1 MKTIT
6 TINNAYLS
14 ITSPFFK
21 FLTKFNILPL
31 AFSLIISLNL
41 NQLSNSF
48 GKTIISPIINSI
60 FVNSDLKLEERT
72 ITIGNVTLQYGQ
84 FLMNLIQFFFT
95 LLTLYLIY
103 LIYNSIANEE
113 LQLSIKKN

>member
-1 MKTIT
+1 METIAAF
-6 TINNAYLS
+6 NNTYLF
-14 ITSPFFK
+14 IANPFLN

-60 FVNSDLKLEERT
+60 FEDSDLKLEQRT
-72 ITIGNVTLQYGQ
+72 VTIGNVTLQYGQ
-84 FLMNLIQFFFT
+84 FLMNFIQFFFT
-95 LLTLYLIY
+95 LITLYLIY
-103 LIYNSIANEE
+103 ILYNFIAKEE
-113 LQLSIKKN
+113 LQLLPAKK

>member
-1 MKTIT
+1 MEPIAAF
-6 TINNAYLS
+6 NNSYLS
-14 ITSPFFK
+14 IVNPFFL

-60 FVNSDLKLEERT
+60 FEDSDLKLEQRT
-72 ITIGNVTLQYGQ
+72 LTIGNVTLQYGQ
-84 FLMNLIQFFFT
+84 FLMNLIQFIFT

-103 LIYNSIANEE
+103 LSYNFITSEE
-113 LQLSIKKN
+113 LELLPSKK

>member
-1 MKTIT
+1 METIAAF
-6 TINNAYLS
+6 NNTYLF
-14 ITSPFFK
+14 ITNPFFN

-60 FVNSDLKLEERT
+60 FVNSALKLEERT
-72 ITIGNVTLQYGQ
+72 ATIGNITLQYGQ

-95 LLTLYLIY
+95 LVTLYLIY
-103 LIYNSIANEE
+103 VIYYFIAKEE
-113 LQLSIKKN
+113 LQISPKK